1 MFYKLYHISLQFVD
15 VLFQLSIAQKGQ
27 QGTINSL
34 ADDHYLKWQ
43 FSGSLPTFQDIAIP
57 DIDVIA
63 GPGGRGCAR
72 QQSHPDPDG
81 LMLMDVSI
89 YVFYLFGD
97 G

>member
-72 QQSHPDPDG
+72 QQSCATSWRPQDFSKVTQI
-81 LMLMDVSI
+81 LMD
-89 YVFYLFGD
+89 
-97 G
+97 